1 MPMRLI
7 LFPLFFCVALLPAIA
22 QEVPYGTANTAG
34 DDYAAA
40 FRYVEGGGTEFW
52 FTTSDGFQQARSRRL
67 VHVPIS
73 SSQAETLPFPLN
85 VVNFDN
91 AAVVM
96 DGAPAFPVC
105 ETANGL
111 FVSNRTVDGK
121 YHDNDL
127 YEMHA
132 NRDGAWSVRRVDELN
147 SDAWDDTP
155 ALSSNGKTLYF
166 ASDRRFPGSQKTDL
180 FTSRR
185 QENGRWSTPVPLD
198 GINTPEYSEQTPT
211 IGDDGYLY
219 YATNQTATGD
229 YDIWRAQIDGA
240 TGTITGRPE
249 PAPFAGVNKAGS
261 DEGHPLFSP
270 GGAQL
275 LFSSNR
281 SSAGGTKDFDIY
293 GVAIPS
299 SKGDRVY
306 LSVQLR
312 TRVAGEDKTDP
323 IRTTVFITDRQT
335 GERSSVESDG
345 SGEATIPLGKTS
357 GSATDRRFR
366 ELIVTA
372 QSPRPGFIT
381 STDTLSID
389 LLCGRRLA
397 HTLYLWDTAALRSVG
412 CVQDFRIKNVRFFV
426 TGYWCPTT
434 AKFAGLAPCASAI
447 PGDQSC
453 LALDHPAPESPC
465 ESNELY
471 TYAVKYT
478 APQVVATRQPFSN
491 CIALAELND
500 PKIREPR
507 VREVDSAFVKLVDAM
522 RSALE
527 YDCVQRAVRDGKL
540 VEVDVVG
547 WTDPRPLDGSCRY
560 TGPDIDLNSSF
571 VKIDTAGSPYI
582 EQGIL
587 RNQTRFRDSKSGGN
601 QLLSQL
607 RAYHTAVLLDKLWEE
622 QVEDYRELKKVGL
635 LRVTGVGRAVSQE
648 NVDMAQQRS
657 VSVLV
662 KVPLKPGEAIAAT
675 LPPPGRYRQ
684 LCDSPCK

>member
-1 MPMRLI
+1 MLLYNRL
-7 LFPLFFCVALLPAIA
+7 LLLLLFFAVTLPSVG
-22 QEVPYGTANTAG
+22 QETPYPGANTAG
-34 DDYAAA
+34 NDYAAA
-40 FRYVEGGGTEFW
+40 FRYVEGGTEFW
-52 FTTSDGFQQARSRRL
+52 FTTNDGFQQARSRRL
-67 VHVPIS
+67 VRTPIS
-73 SSQAETLPFPLN
+73 GGATETLPFPLN
-85 VVNFDN
+85 VVSFDN
-91 AAVVM
+91 TAVVM
-96 DGAPAFPVC
+96 DGSPAFPVC
-105 ETANGL
+105 ETAHGI

-127 YEMHA
+127 YEMSA
-132 NRDGAWSVRRVDELN
+132 NRDGAWSVRRIDEVN
-147 SDAWDDTP
+147 SNAWDDTP
-155 ALSSNGKTLYF
+155 ALASNGKTLYF

-180 FTSRR
+180 FLARR
-185 QENGRWSTPVPLD
+185 ETNGRWSAPIPID

-211 IGDDGYLY
+211 VGDDGYLY
-219 YATNQTATGD
+219 YATNQTTSGD
-229 YDIWRAQIDGA
+229 YDIWRVKLDGG
-240 TGTITGRPE
+240 TGLPAGRPE
-249 PAPFAGVNKAGS
+249 PVAFAGVNKSGS

-270 GGAQL
+270 GAGQF

-281 SSAGGTKDFDIY
+281 SNTGGTKDFDIY
-293 GVAIPS
+293 GVTIPS
-299 SKGDRVY
+299 SKGDTVY

-323 IRTTVFITDRQT
+323 VRTTLFITDRRT
-335 GERSSVESDG
+335 GERTTVTSDVTGESV
-345 SGEATIPLGKTS
+345 IPLGKTE

-372 QSPRPGFIT
+372 QSPKPGYIT
-381 STDTLSID
+381 STDTLYID

-434 AKFAGLAPCASAI
+434 GQFADRAPCASAI
-447 PGDQSC
+447 PMDQSC
-453 LALDHPAPESPC
+453 LAIQQPEPEPPC

-471 TYAVKYT
+471 TYSVKYT
-478 APQVVATRQPFSN
+478 APQVIRARQPFSN
-491 CIALAELND
+491 CIALTELND
-500 PKIREPR
+500 PQLRETR

-527 YDCVQRAVRDGKL
+527 YDCVQRAIRDGKE
-540 VEVDVVG
+540 VEVEVVG

-560 TGPDIDLNSSF
+560 TGQDIDLNNSF
-571 VKIDTAGSPYI
+571 VKLDTTDSPYI
-582 EQGIL
+582 EGGIL
-587 RNQTRFRDSKSGGN
+587 KNNTRFRDSKSGGN

-607 RAYHTAVLLDKLWEE
+607 RAYHTAVLLDRLWEE
-622 QVEDYRELKKVGL
+622 QVEEYRKLKGSRL

-662 KVPLKPGEAIAAT
+662 KVPLKPGESVAAT

>member
-1 MPMRLI
+1 MTRYLYSAFLLLLLI
-7 LFPLFFCVALLPAIA
+7 SIPGLA
-22 QEVPYGTANTAG
+22 QESPYPGANTAG

-40 FRYVEGGGTEFW
+40 FRYVEGGTEFW
-52 FTTSDGFQQARSRRL
+52 FTTSDGFQQHRSRRL
-67 VHVPIS
+67 VRIPV
-73 SSQAETLPFPLN
+73 AGGATETLPFPLN
-85 VVNFDN
+85 VVSFDN

-96 DGAPAFPVC
+96 DGSPAFPVC
-105 ETANGL
+105 ATASGV

-121 YHDNDL
+121 YFGDDL
-127 YEMHA
+127 YELSA
-132 NRDGAWSVRRVDELN
+132 NRDGAWSIRRIDELN
-147 SDAWDDTP
+147 SNAWDDTP
-155 ALSSNGKTLYF
+155 ALTSNGTTLYF

-180 FTSRR
+180 FLSRL
-185 QENGRWSTPVPLD
+185 QPNGRWSAPVPID
-198 GINTPEYSEQTPT
+198 GANTPEYSEQTPT
-211 IGDDGYLY
+211 VGDDGYLY
-219 YATNQTATGD
+219 YATNQTTSGD
-229 YDIWRAQIDGA
+229 YDIWRVKLDGG
-240 TGTITGRPE
+240 TGLTAGRPE
-249 PAPFAGVNKAGS
+249 PVAFAGVNKTGS

-270 GGAQL
+270 GAGQF

-293 GVAIPS
+293 SVELPS
-299 SKGDRVY
+299 SKGGDTVY

-323 IRTTVFITDRQT
+323 VRTTVFITDRHTGQRATVMSDAT
-335 GERSSVESDG
+335 GES
-345 SGEATIPLGKTS
+345 TIPLGKTE
-357 GSATDRRFR
+357 GTAADRRFR

-372 QSPRPGFIT
+372 QSPKPGYIT
-381 STDTLSID
+381 STDTLYID

-434 AKFAGLAPCASAI
+434 AQFADRAPCTSAI

-453 LALDHPAPESPC
+453 VAIEQPAPEAPC

-471 TYAVKYT
+471 TYNVKYT
-478 APQVVATRQPFSN
+478 APQVVRARQPFSN
-491 CIALAELND
+491 CIALSELND
-500 PKIREPR
+500 PKIRQTR

-527 YDCVQRAVRDGKL
+527 YDCVQRAIRDGKQ
-540 VEVDVVG
+540 VEVEVVG
-547 WTDPRPLDGSCRY
+547 WTDPRPLDDDCKY
-560 TGPDIDLNSSF
+560 TGKDINLNSSF
-571 VKIDTAGSPYI
+571 VKLDTTDSPYI
-582 EQGIL
+582 EEGIL
-587 RNQTRFRDSKSGGN
+587 KNKTRFRDSKSGGN

-607 RAYHTAVLLDKLWEE
+607 RAYHTAVLLDNLWED
-622 QVEDYRELKKVGL
+622 QVEEYRKLKKGGL

-662 KVPLKPGEAIAAT
+662 KVPLKPGESVAAA
-675 LPPPGRYRQ
+675 LPPPGRYHQ